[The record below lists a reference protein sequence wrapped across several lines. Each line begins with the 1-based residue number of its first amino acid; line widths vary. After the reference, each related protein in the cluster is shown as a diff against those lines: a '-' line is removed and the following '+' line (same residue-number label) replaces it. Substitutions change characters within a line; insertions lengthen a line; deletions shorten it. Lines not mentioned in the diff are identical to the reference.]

1 MSRLA
6 LLLALVLTACA
17 PIGPPPPTA
26 TGDTSTSTSSASPSN
41 SPLSSTYP
49 TASPSSGTCQPTD
62 QDQFV
67 YHPTRLTLMAPCIRV
82 SGTIA
87 AIRKEADGDRHILVA
102 LDPQYAA
109 LLTPANQGIE
119 LGDLVVEPV
128 CVGSVTQADA
138 IGVCGSD
145 HNPLDISGLSIGAH
159 LWLEGRYVLDTS
171 HGGWA
176 ELHPC
181 YRYGP
186 A

>member
-1 MSRLA
+1 M
-6 LLLALVLTACA
+6 
-17 PIGPPPPTA
+17 
-26 TGDTSTSTSSASPSN
+26 
-41 SPLSSTYP
+41 
-49 TASPSSGTCQPTD
+49 GTCQPTD
-62 QDQFV
+62 QDSYV
-67 YHPTRLTLMAPCIRV
+67 YHPSRLTVMAPCIRV

-102 LDPQYAA
+102 LDPQYAY
-109 LLTPANQGIE
+109 LLTPANANE
-119 LGDLVVEPV
+119 LGDLVIEPV
-128 CVGSVTQADA
+128 CVGSVTQTDA

-145 HNPLDISGLSIGAH
+145 HDPLDISGLTIGAH

-176 ELHPC
+176 ELHPL